1 MAGNYL
7 RYWRDHAGLTQKQ
20 LARAIGKD
28 WRTVW
33 RWEKGADIK
42 IKDQRQLADLFGIER
57 EELLFGPEHAS
68 KALVAPPQHFEED
81 AAPYDP
87 EAVAG
92 LSLRL
97 GPTEFLCKITT
108 DAVAASREGLRPGD
122 LAIFDIGGNALA
134 ALHDGRAPDG
144 AVVMAQTYDDGTGVA
159 ETILRQWIG
168 PWPGLLVTNRPGMN
182 AVASLSLC
190 DNIRVKGVLKR
201 SLRSHAGAPLALPKP
216 D

>member
-87 EAVAG
+87 EAVA
-92 LSLRL
+92 
-97 GPTEFLCKITT
+97 
-108 DAVAASREGLRPGD
+108 ASREGLRPGD

-144 AVVMAQTYDDGTGVA
+144 AVVMAQTYDDRAGAA